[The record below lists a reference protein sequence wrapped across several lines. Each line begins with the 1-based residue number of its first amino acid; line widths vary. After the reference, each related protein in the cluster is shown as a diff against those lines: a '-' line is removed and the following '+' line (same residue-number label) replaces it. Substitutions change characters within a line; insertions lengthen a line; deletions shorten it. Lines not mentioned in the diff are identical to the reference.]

1 MCSTGTFFCLFLG
14 IPGNAG
20 LRGIPG
26 PSGPPGQPGPVG
38 FPGARG
44 TAGPKGISGACTWW
58 EKLGQKTSVCGQVY
72 HSRQAALLCV
82 GQLCVG
88 NQLISWQCQCRHQ
101 LLEISRGVVGKGE
114 ALT

>member
-58 EKLGQKTSVCGQVY
+58 EKLGQKASVSAKYITAG
-72 HSRQAALLCV
+72 RQHCYVWASCA
-82 GQLCVG
+82 
-88 NQLISWQCQCRHQ
+88 W
-101 LLEISRGVVGKGE
+101 EIS
-114 ALT
+114 